1 MKITKVK
8 INGMVCPMGY
18 AFSNV
23 TVSWRVEDA
32 VSKRQRSSRVVI
44 AQDEAMEK
52 IVAEQSG
59 VLPCAG
65 VTFDLAL
72 KPRTTYYARV
82 EVTGE
87 DGERA
92 VSDPASFDTGK
103 MDEPWAAQWIGMEAG
118 DTFHP
123 VFEKSFGLR
132 RTLARAR
139 LYITGVGLYEASLNG
154 VKIGDDVLAPFF
166 NDYNT
171 AIQVQTYDVTELLT
185 DSSTLSVMLGN
196 GWYKGRLGFDGA
208 SALYGDRFACIAELY
223 IEYAD
228 GSEDVIVTDE
238 SWEYYPSDI
247 TYSDIYDGEGID
259 RTRNAGGVEKKQAVL
274 LDMSGKKL
282 TDRYSMPLREMEEFS
297 VKEIIRTPA
306 GETVLDFGQNF
317 AGYVKFHAR
326 FPAGTRI
333 VLGHGEILQSGNFYH
348 DNYRT
353 AKTEITYV
361 SDGRDEWVKPRF
373 TYMGFRYVK
382 VEGWPGELKPE
393 DFAGV
398 AVYSAMERTGWLE
411 TGHQKVNQLF
421 SNALWGLKSN
431 FLDMPTDCPQ
441 RDERLGW
448 TGDAQVFAPTASFFM
463 DTKAFYRKFLWDMRG
478 DQVKNDGAV
487 AAYLPCIP
495 GSIPNSGAA
504 AWADAAAFIPMTV
517 YDAFGDK
524 GLLAE
529 NYPLMKDW
537 VEWVRR
543 GDEGRPGGP
552 KYLFDFCFTFGDWL
566 AMDGVTEQSMKGGT
580 EDGYVGS
587 LYFYASTRKLVRA
600 AEVLGYEED
609 ARKYTA
615 LAEKIRSA
623 ILDEYFAPS
632 GRLCMDTQAGYITA
646 LKFGV
651 WRDKEVLC
659 AGLRRRLKN
668 DGYRIRCGFVG
679 APLMCETLAE
689 NGMADL
695 ALHMF
700 LQEKFPS
707 WLHCVNLSATT
718 IWERWNSVLDD
729 GSISGTGMNS
739 LNHYAYGSVINY
751 AVRWL
756 AGFRPLEP
764 GCCRVRIAPQLDARL
779 GHMNCTYQ
787 SASGKYTANWSIER
801 DGSIKVHVEVPFDCT
816 AVLALPER
824 DEMELGSGVTDIVYK
839 PEQDFRSLYSWNSLL
854 DDCVN
859 DPRAM
864 ELMKE
869 LLPVAYGM
877 ALSGDLENL
886 GLSFGEMKN
895 MPWFGFAPGDVDRL
909 AEKLFALKVFE

>member
-8 INGMVCPMGY
+8 INGMERPMGY

-32 VSKRQRSSRVVI
+32 ASSHQTSSRVAI
-44 AQDEAMEK
+44 GLDAAMEQ
-52 IVAEQSG
+52 IIAERSG
-59 VLPCAG
+59 VLPCSG
-65 VTFDLAL
+65 VTFDISLR
-72 KPRTTYYARV
+72 PRTTYYARV

-87 DGERA
+87 NGEQA
-92 VSDPASFDTGK
+92 MSETAPFDTGK
-103 MDEPWAAQWIGMEAG
+103 MDEPWAAKWIGTEAA

-123 VFEKSFGLR
+123 VFEKPFALKG
-132 RTLARAR
+132 TPARAR
-139 LYITGVGLYEASLNG
+139 LYITGVGLYEAGLNG
-154 VKIGDDVLAPFF
+154 VKIGNDVLAPFF

-171 AIQVQTYDVTELLT
+171 AIQVQTYDVTDMLAENN
-185 DSSTLSVMLGN
+185 TLSVTLGN
-196 GWYKGRLGFDGA
+196 GWYKGRLGYEGGV
-208 SALYGDRFACIAELY
+208 SIYGDKFGCIAELR
-223 IEYAD
+223 IEYTD
-228 GSEDVIVTDE
+228 GTEDVITTDE
-238 SWEYYPSDI
+238 SWQYYPSDI

-259 RTRNAGGVEKKQAVL
+259 RTLNADGITKKQAVL

-282 TDRYSMPLREMEEFS
+282 TDRYSMPLREMEELS
-297 VKEIIRTPA
+297 VKEIIHTPA

-317 AGYVKFHAR
+317 AGYVKFHAAL
-326 FPAGTRI
+326 PAGTRI
-333 VLGHGEILQSGNFYH
+333 VLSHGEILQNGNFYH

-361 SDGRDEWVKPRF
+361 SDGREEWVKPRF

-382 VEGWPGELKPE
+382 VEGWPGEPKAE
-393 DFAGV
+393 DFVGV

-411 TGHQKVNQLF
+411 TGHAKVNQLF

-441 RDERLGW
+441 RNERLGW

-463 DTKAFYRKFLWDMRG
+463 DTKAFYRKFLWDMRS
-478 DQVKNDGAV
+478 DQVLHDGAV
-487 AAYLPCIP
+487 ASYLPNF
-495 GSIPNSGAA
+495 GSPSGAA
-504 AWADAAAFIPMTV
+504 AWADAAAFIPMTG

-529 NYPLMKDW
+529 NYPLMRDW
-537 VEWVRR
+537 VEWMRR
-543 GDEGRPGGP
+543 GDENRPGGP
-552 KYLFDFCFTFGDWL
+552 RYLFDFAFTFGDWL
-566 AMDGVTEQSMKGGT
+566 AMDGVTEQSFKGGT
-580 EDGYVGS
+580 EDGYVCS
-587 LYFYASTRKLVRA
+587 LYFYASTRKLAQA
-600 AEVLGYEED
+600 AEALGYAED
-609 ARKYTA
+609 AGKYAA

-632 GRLCMDTQAGYITA
+632 GRLCINTQAGYITA

-651 WRDKEVLC
+651 WRDKEALC
-659 AGLRRRLKN
+659 AGLKNRLKN

-689 NGMADL
+689 NGMADI

-707 WLHCVNLSATT
+707 WLHCVNLGATT

-739 LNHYAYGSVINY
+739 LNHYAYGSVVNY
-751 AVRWL
+751 AVRHL
-756 AGFRPLEP
+756 AGFQPLEP
-764 GCCRVRIAPQLDARL
+764 GCRKVRIQPLFDARL

-787 SASGKYTANWSIER
+787 SASGKYAANWSIER
-801 DGSIKVHVEVPFDCT
+801 DGSVKVHVEVPFDCT

-824 DEMELGSGVTDIVYK
+824 DEVELEAGVTDIVYTPK
-839 PEQDFRSLYSWNSLL
+839 YDFRSLYNWNSLL
-854 DDCVN
+854 DDCVD

-877 ALSGDLENL
+877 AVGGDIEDL

-895 MPWFGFAPGDVDRL
+895 MPWFGFVPEDVDRL
-909 AEKLFALKVFE
+909 TEKLFALKAFE